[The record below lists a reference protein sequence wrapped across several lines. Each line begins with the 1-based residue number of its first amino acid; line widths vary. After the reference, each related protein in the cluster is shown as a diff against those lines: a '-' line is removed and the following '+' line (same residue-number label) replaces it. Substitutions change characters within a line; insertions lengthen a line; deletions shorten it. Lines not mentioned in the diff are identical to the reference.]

1 LFRRATPSFRHFR
14 LKIKGVR
21 WQWSST
27 PALLFSRLQ
36 FSVSSSGR
44 CGCGSSIDFRFVV
57 VIFLEGKL
65 FYRSID
71 FAIYL
76 RALCEGG
83 GGGVGLYSRQD
94 RCWYS
99 HVSWALK
106 TERGAKGYWWH
117 FQFYLL
123 PIIIINVSFAS
134 TKMKIK
140 TSQANNFCFPFKYS
154 ILDAWLAGRAKKKQQ
169 QRLHQKNVNRII
181 GRSRQQQQ
189 WGRERDSRRDKER
202 EGAFETHREL
212 MFISIAG
219 NFVNYDRQTL
229 LPREREGYSWREREG
244 ARSWYTGKRGHTW
257 DTSSATWACCCT
269 FFARSCRFLQ
279 SPLKTQQEKYQSSF

>member
-1 LFRRATPSFRHFR
+1 LGGFV
-14 LKIKGVR
+14 KDK
-21 WQWSST
+21 
-27 PALLFSRLQ
+27 
-36 FSVSSSGR
+36 
-44 CGCGSSIDFRFVV
+44 DFN
-57 VIFLEGKL
+57 K
-65 FYRSID
+65 
-71 FAIYL
+71 
-76 RALCEGG
+76 
-83 GGGVGLYSRQD
+83 
-94 RCWYS
+94 
-99 HVSWALK
+99 
-106 TERGAKGYWWH
+106 AKGYWWH

-229 LPREREGYSWREREG
+229 LPREREGCSWREREG
-244 ARSWYTGKRGHTW
+244 ARSWYRGKRGTLETRRQRREHV
-257 DTSSATWACCCT
+257 AVL
-269 FFARSCRFLQ
+269 FLPAPVVFY
-279 SPLKTQQEKYQSSF
+279 SRR

>member
-1 LFRRATPSFRHFR
+1 
-14 LKIKGVR
+14 
-21 WQWSST
+21 
-27 PALLFSRLQ
+27 
-36 FSVSSSGR
+36 
-44 CGCGSSIDFRFVV
+44 
-57 VIFLEGKL
+57 
-65 FYRSID
+65 
-71 FAIYL
+71 
-76 RALCEGG
+76 
-83 GGGVGLYSRQD
+83 
-94 RCWYS
+94 
-99 HVSWALK
+99 
-106 TERGAKGYWWH
+106 
-117 FQFYLL
+117 
-123 PIIIINVSFAS
+123 
-134 TKMKIK
+134 MKIK

-244 ARSWYTGKRGHTW
+244 ARWGYMGKRGAHLRHVVS
-257 DTSSATWACCCT
+257 DVSMLLY
-269 FFARSCRFLQ
+269 FFCPLLSFFTVAVKNTTRKISEFFLI
-279 SPLKTQQEKYQSSF
+279 

>member
-1 LFRRATPSFRHFR
+1 VIRIVSLDCKLSKTVGLFVVGLDLTKLRLKNRFKKRIFCQKKLLFRRATPSFRHFR

-94 RCWYS
+94 RC
-99 HVSWALK
+99 
-106 TERGAKGYWWH
+106 
-117 FQFYLL
+117 
-123 PIIIINVSFAS
+123 
-134 TKMKIK
+134 
-140 TSQANNFCFPFKYS
+140 
-154 ILDAWLAGRAKKKQQ
+154 
-169 QRLHQKNVNRII
+169 
-181 GRSRQQQQ
+181 
-189 WGRERDSRRDKER
+189 
-202 EGAFETHREL
+202 
-212 MFISIAG
+212 
-219 NFVNYDRQTL
+219 
-229 LPREREGYSWREREG
+229 
-244 ARSWYTGKRGHTW
+244 
-257 DTSSATWACCCT
+257 
-269 FFARSCRFLQ
+269 
-279 SPLKTQQEKYQSSF
+279 